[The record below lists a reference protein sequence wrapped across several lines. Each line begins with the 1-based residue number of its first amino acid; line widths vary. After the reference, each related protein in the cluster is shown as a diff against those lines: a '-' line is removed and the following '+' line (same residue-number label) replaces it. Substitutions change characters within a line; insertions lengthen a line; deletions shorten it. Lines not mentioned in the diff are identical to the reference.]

1 MGKAVK
7 SIFGMGDTDQRAQQA
22 SQQGSALA
30 SLLARDQEASKE
42 LAATGGR
49 RSRRTGRSMLTYL
62 QEDGAGS
69 LN

>member
-1 MGKAVK
+1 MGNAVK
-7 SIFGMGDTDQRAQQA
+7 SIFGMGDKADTGAQQGA
-22 SQQGSALA
+22 ALA

-49 RSRRTGRSMLTYL
+49 RGRRTGRSMLTYL
-62 QEDGAGS
+62 QEDGTGS